1 MLISGGPN
9 KCISFFYAQVYAYA
23 CFPNQD
29 KGFIYIYIQPHD
41 VELGIHIFPVSE
53 TSDDKVSIPWQTKDH
68 GSSNFWLLK
77 TGSRWGGKIALIE

>member
-1 MLISGGPN
+1 MHKFLLCSGLCLCLLPKSG
-9 KCISFFYAQVYAYA
+9 Q
-23 CFPNQD
+23 
-29 KGFIYIYIQPHD
+29 GLHIYIQPHD

-53 TSDDKVSIPWQTKDH
+53 TSDDEVSIPWQTKDH